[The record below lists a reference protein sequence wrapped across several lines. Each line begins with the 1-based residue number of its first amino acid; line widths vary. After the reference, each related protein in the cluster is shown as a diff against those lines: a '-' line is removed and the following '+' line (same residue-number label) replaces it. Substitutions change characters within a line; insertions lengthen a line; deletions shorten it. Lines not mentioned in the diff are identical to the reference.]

1 MVAGGAVPDR
11 LIGAAFAREHRVLGF
26 DGLVRTDRRRY
37 LEELAEQLAAE
48 HAMVFQVLIAALELG
63 DVALSGAPRRH
74 RVQIKTGQ

>member
-1 MVAGGAVPDR
+1 MMACGAVLDR
-11 LIGAAFAREHRVLGF
+11 LVGAAFAREHCVLGF

-63 DVALSGAPRRH
+63 DVPLAGAPRRH